1 MPSSKLRIVH
11 SNDAVSVQAG
21 IEEARA
27 FGSHRARP
35 ATPVQPSNAPARR
48 KPLGQLLVEMGALSP
63 ENLAMAVALMA
74 REDAR
79 FGDILLSNGWIRKP
93 DLYAALALQYNC
105 DIADLATQHPDVRLI
120 DQIGAEFCIQ
130 NGIVPWKRAGAAT
143 IVICARPD
151 QFESLSKSFP
161 ATWGECYLAIA
172 PEEDIHSALIN
183 LRHRSLAQRAESRV
197 AEEDSCRNW
206 RQAAVMRYGLAVI
219 AALSAVFIV
228 SSFAGFAV
236 LVGWAVLT
244 LILNSS
250 LKAIAA
256 WQFWRRK
263 HDPEATFVT
272 ARSTQ
277 GFLKLPTVSILVPLY
292 KEREIAGRLVKR
304 LERLSY
310 PRELLDIC
318 LVVEEDDALTQQT
331 LAHSD
336 LPRWM
341 RQIVVPRGMVKTK
354 PRAMN
359 FALDFCKGS
368 IIGVYDAEDAPDPDQ
383 IHKVV
388 RRFSERGPDVAC
400 LQGKL
405 DFYNARTNWLSRCF
419 TVEYATWWGLVLPGV
434 ERMGFAIPLGGTTL
448 FFRRAALEQL
458 GGWDAHNVTEDADL
472 GIRLARRG
480 YRTELID
487 TVTEEEANCRVW
499 PWIKQRSR
507 WIKGY
512 AMTYGVHMRNPRQ
525 LRKELGWWK
534 FAGFQILFLGALSQF
549 LLAPILWTFWAF
561 PLGLPHPL
569 RGVAPHNLLVVL
581 GTVFMAAELLTI
593 TVGVQAVSNTKHRWL
608 RYWVPTL
615 HFYYPLASL
624 AAMKGFFEIMT
635 KPFYWDKTQHGK
647 FDQQPATKPPE
658 VEITLTATNP
668 A

>member
-1 MPSSKLRIVH
+1 MPPPNLRLVHDSSSR
-11 SNDAVSVQAG
+11 
-21 IEEARA
+21 
-27 FGSHRARP
+27 
-35 ATPVQPSNAPARR
+35 ATPHQKMGSTGTHGPVFTTISQTSPQDRPHPDPSRR
-48 KPLGQLLVEMGALSP
+48 KPLGQVLVEMGALSP
-63 ENLAMAVALMA
+63 EHLAMAVSLSA

-79 FGDILLSNGWIRKP
+79 FGDILVANGWVRP
-93 DLYAALALQYNC
+93 ADLYAGLACQFGCSL
-105 DIADLATQHPDVRLI
+105 ADLSSEPPDVRLI
-120 DQIGAEFCIQ
+120 DQLGPDFCIQ
-130 NGIVPWKRAGAAT
+130 NGVVPWKQVGGGT
-143 IVICARPD
+143 VVICARPD
-151 QFESLSKSFP
+151 EFERLSKDFP
-161 ATWGECYLAIA
+161 GEWGRCFLAIA
-172 PEEDIHSALIN
+172 PERDIHTALIN
-183 LRHRSLAQRAESRV
+183 LRHRTLAIRAENRV
-197 AEEDSCRNW
+197 REAESCRGW
-206 RQAAVMRYGLAVI
+206 RRGAVARFAMALLIALAGLFMI
-219 AALSAVFIV
+219 
-228 SSFAGFAV
+228 SSFAGFVA
-236 LVGWAVLT
+236 LVAWAVLT
-244 LILNSS
+244 LLLNSS

-256 WQFWRRK
+256 WQFYKRK
-263 HDPEATFVT
+263 SSDAAPFISS
-272 ARSTQ
+272 RSAQ

-292 KEREIAGRLVKR
+292 KERDIAGRLVKR

-318 LVVEEDDALTQQT
+318 LVVEEDDALTQET
-331 LAHSD
+331 LAASE

-341 RQIVVPRGMVKTK
+341 RQIVVPRGVVKTK

-368 IIGVYDAEDAPDPDQ
+368 IIGVYDAEDAPAADQ
-383 IHKVV
+383 IHKIV
-388 RRFSERGPDVAC
+388 RRFSERGPEVAC

-419 TVEYATWWGLVLPGV
+419 TVEYATWWGLVLPGI

-448 FFRRAALEQL
+448 FFRRAALEEL

-472 GIRLARRG
+472 GIRLARHG
-480 YRTELID
+480 YRTELVD

-512 AMTYGVHMRNPRQ
+512 AMTYGVHMRDPHQ
-525 LRKELGWWK
+525 LRRDLGWWK
-534 FAGFQILFLGALSQF
+534 FLGFQILFLGALSQF

-569 RGVAPHNLLVVL
+569 RGVMTSELLITL
-581 GTVFMAAELLTI
+581 GAVFMATEILTI
-593 TVGVQAVSNTKHRWL
+593 TVGVQAVSNVKHSWL

-624 AAMKGFFEIMT
+624 AAIKGFTEIVT

-647 FDQQPATKPPE
+647 FDKRDAAAATPPPS
-658 VEITLTATNP
+658 NP

>member
-1 MPSSKLRIVH
+1 MPSPDLRIIH
-11 SNDAVSVQAG
+11 TNDAASVQAG
-21 IEEARA
+21 IEEHRA
-27 FGSHRARP
+27 FGSHTARP
-35 ATPVQPSNAPARR
+35 VAPIRPTAAPARR
-48 KPLGQLLVEMGALSP
+48 KPLGQVLVEMGALSP
-63 ENLAMAVALMA
+63 ENLSLAVALMA

-79 FGDILLSNGWIRKP
+79 FGDILLANGWVSRS
-93 DLYAALALQYNC
+93 DLYSALALQYRC
-105 DIADLATQHPDVRLI
+105 EIADLTAQRPDVRLI
-120 DQIGAEFCIQ
+120 DQIGAEFCIR
-130 NGIVPWKRAGAAT
+130 NGIVPWKRAGGAT
-143 IVICARPD
+143 IIICARPD

-161 ATWGECYLAIA
+161 ASWGKCYLAIA
-172 PEEDIHSALIN
+172 PEEDIHSALVD

-197 AEEDSCRNW
+197 AAEDSCRTW
-206 RQAAVMRYGLAVI
+206 SQTAVMRFGLSLVLAV
-219 AALSAVFIV
+219 SAVFVV
-228 SSFAGFAV
+228 SRFAGFAV

-256 WQFWRRK
+256 WQFWRAKR
-263 HDPEATFVT
+263 DDSGAFISS
-272 ARSTQ
+272 RSPQ

-318 LVVEEDDALTQQT
+318 LVVEEDDTLTQQT
-331 LAHSD
+331 LARSD

-341 RQIVVPRGMVKTK
+341 RQIVVPRGVVKTK

-359 FALDFCKGS
+359 FALDFCKGA
-368 IIGVYDAEDAPDPDQ
+368 IIGVYDAEDAPAPDQ

-388 RRFSERGPDVAC
+388 RRFSERGPEVAC

-448 FFRRAALEQL
+448 FFRRNALEAL

-525 LRKELGWWK
+525 LRRELGWWK
-534 FAGFQILFLGALSQF
+534 FTGFQILFLGALSQF

-593 TVGVQAVSNTKHRWL
+593 TVGVQAVSTPKHRWL

-647 FDQQPATKPPE
+647 FDQP
-658 VEITLTATNP
+658 TASDDAPINP
-668 A
+668 TASNPV